1 MIIIFIDNYVIIYID
16 SNKNLQNIKI
26 YYYS

>member
-16 SNKNLQNIKI
+16 SNKNLRNTRI
-26 YYYS
+26 YYYL

>member
-16 SNKNLQNIKI
+16 SNKNLRNIRI
-26 YYYS
+26 YYYL